1 MGRSTIPK
9 GCDKTKITKTI
20 DDHYAALEEMDHEII
35 QGSVNNPEALPNYL
49 SIDKVKNII
58 NIKPGFTIKDDVIT
72 QNGKVIATIENLKDG
87 VIFHDQINP
96 GNDSLLRL
104 VTKDGTP
111 IIGFDRFNIE
121 TSETPNSDEL
131 NRYFPTILEE
141 AINKVGESSTTPDN
155 NPSSIAATQESSIPA
170 LPNPSPHSGEDKNS
184 IIALPQDDLSKTHN
198 D

>member
-1 MGRSTIPK
+1 M
-9 GCDKTKITKTI
+9 
-20 DDHYAALEEMDHEII
+20 
-35 QGSVNNPEALPNYL
+35 
-49 SIDKVKNII
+49 
-58 NIKPGFTIKDDVIT
+58 
-72 QNGKVIATIENLKDG
+72 
-87 VIFHDQINP
+87 IFHDQINP

-141 AINKVGESSTTPDN
+141 AINKVGESTTTPDN

-198 D
+198 E